1 MAHTVEQV
9 SIWVL
14 EALEAEWRREPD
26 ITKCRT
32 EGIVL
37 GEVMAAHDLESTD
50 IDRALE
56 FMVAPTRQYLRVV
69 GRQDGRAILPSDAGL
84 AMLARIQL
92 QRIDEAK
99 AKADDEKT
107 EKYRRQ
113 DVRLRIYT
121 LIIALLAVLVS
132 YLGYK
137 LWK

>member
-1 MAHTVEQV
+1 
-9 SIWVL
+9 
-14 EALEAEWRREPD
+14 
-26 ITKCRT
+26 
-32 EGIVL
+32 
-37 GEVMAAHDLESTD
+37 
-50 IDRALE
+50 
-56 FMVAPTRQYLRVV
+56 
-69 GRQDGRAILPSDAGL
+69 
-84 AMLARIQL
+84 MLARIQL